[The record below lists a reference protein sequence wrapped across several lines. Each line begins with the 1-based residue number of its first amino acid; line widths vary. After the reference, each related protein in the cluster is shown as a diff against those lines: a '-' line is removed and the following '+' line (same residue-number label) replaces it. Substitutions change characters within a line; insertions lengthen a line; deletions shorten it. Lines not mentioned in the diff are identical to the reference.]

1 MGDLTTKYEQRGRD
15 TAGTTGGSRIMGGPV
30 LVWYR
35 NNIMARVE
43 YKYPLYE
50 KMFDTQ
56 VSHGPQ
62 INIGIGFTF

>member
-1 MGDLTTKYEQRGRD
+1 MGDLTTRYEQRGKD
-15 TAGTTGGSRIMGGPV
+15 TAGTTGGSRIMSGPV
-30 LVWYR
+30 LIWYR
-35 NNIMARVE
+35 NNTMARIE
-43 YKYPLYE
+43 YKYPVYE